1 MWLCIFDE
9 SLTNLNSRVI
19 RRLFSFVTN
28 PLEPISKQIRSQE
41 NPWAWMSCL
50 REAYFSDFLSWAE
63 SMFDS
68 NGTVSSASKTDL
80 FVRSNITRSGLSDV
94 GMRSEGTVPPFI
106 VCSGRSAWQFMWSG
120 FTLARQET
128 M

>member
-1 MWLCIFDE
+1 MLLNERGHEGVDMLVLTRLVLFVRCKFIANDVRMAILEMVFMWLCIFDE

-50 REAYFSDFLSWAE
+50 RARISQIFSHGQ
-63 SMFDS
+63 
-68 NGTVSSASKTDL
+68 NYKT
-80 FVRSNITRSGLSDV
+80 T
-94 GMRSEGTVPPFI
+94 I
-106 VCSGRSAWQFMWSG
+106 VAILIVLQY
-120 FTLARQET
+120 
-128 M
+128 